1 VIASELQAPPEPAVP
16 LRAAWWALG
25 VLTLVMLLA
34 VLDRGV
40 MILQAETIRKSLGLS
55 DFQLGFLQGTA
66 VSIMVGLVSYPLGW
80 LADRHDRR
88 WVLAGCVIFWCAAV
102 VGSGL
107 SQNYWQL
114 LVGSALVGAG
124 EAGIAPIVN
133 ALIPDLFPEKKRQ
146 LANSIFALSTTA
158 TSALGLGLTGVIVGA
173 MEQARPLLPS
183 LLSGLETWRLSF
195 LAVVLPAPLMVLLIL
210 SIATRRRAGPRSV
223 LPVGASTG
231 ATSAPDLLLPYLRR
245 HRQTFLS
252 FYGSLA
258 VMTFGFSAVGGWLAV
273 IYQRNFQQ
281 TPQQLG
287 AALGSIALAGTALGF
302 LISVWG
308 LRIFTPRVGP
318 KLNVRVLWLAG
329 LCAALSFFAMT
340 FATQVEHLYA
350 IQGIYIVL
358 LTGASMIF
366 PTVVQSLAPA
376 HLRAR
381 VYALMGVILSASGA
395 AAPPVVGLI
404 SDQFTNLSNGLIVS
418 AVIVAVPCLV
428 IGSVLMYFCERGYEQ
443 TRQAALEAEAPGA

>member
-1 VIASELQAPPEPAVP
+1 VTARELPAAAGPAVP
-16 LRAAWWALG
+16 MRAAWWALG

-40 MILQAETIRKSLGLS
+40 LILQAETVRKSLGLS
-55 DFQLGFLQGTA
+55 DFELGFLQGTA

-80 LADRHDRR
+80 MADRHDRR
-88 WVLAGCVIFWCAAV
+88 WVLAGCVTFWCAAV
-102 VGSGL
+102 IGSGL
-107 SQNYWQL
+107 AQNYWQL
-114 LVGSALVGAG
+114 LIGSALVGAG

-158 TSALGLGLTGVIVGA
+158 ASALGLGLTGAIIGA
-173 MEQARPLLPS
+173 TEQVRPLLPG
-183 LLSGLETWRLSF
+183 LLSGMESWRLSF
-195 LAVVLPAPLMVLLIL
+195 LAVVLPAPLMVLLIMT
-210 SIATRRRAGPRSV
+210 IASRRRAGP
-223 LPVGASTG
+223 PAATAAG
-231 ATSAPDLLLPYLRR
+231 ATTAAASGPDLLLPYLRQ
-245 HRQTFLS
+245 HRQIFLC
-252 FYGSLA
+252 FYGGLA

-273 IYQRNFQQ
+273 IYQRVYQQ

-287 AALGSIALAGTALGF
+287 AALGSIALASTAIGF

-308 LRIFTPRVGP
+308 MRYFAPRVGP
-318 KLNVRVLWLAG
+318 RLNVRVLWLAA
-329 LCAALSFFAMT
+329 LCAAGAFFAMT
-340 FATQVEHLYA
+340 FATRAEHMYA
-350 IQGIYIVL
+350 IQGVYIVL

-395 AAPPVVGLI
+395 AAPPVVGLL
-404 SDQFTNLSNGLIVS
+404 SDQFKSLPNGLIVS
-418 AVIVAVPCLV
+418 AVMVAVPCLA
-428 IGSVLMYFCERGYEQ
+428 IGAVLMFMCERNYEK
-443 TRQAALEAEAPGA
+443 TRQAAIDAEAVVS